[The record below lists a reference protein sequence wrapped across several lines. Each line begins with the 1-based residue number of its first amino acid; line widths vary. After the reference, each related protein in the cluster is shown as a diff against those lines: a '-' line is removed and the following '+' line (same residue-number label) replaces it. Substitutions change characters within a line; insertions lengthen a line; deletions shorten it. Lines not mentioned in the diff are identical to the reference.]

1 MAMNYVKII
10 TAVFHSHTAALHP
23 KMVLFE
29 NMSWNFKMRDLHLPL
44 VNKYGVKTL
53 NVLQLNTVVTIHGH
67 QLCKK
72 L

>member
-1 MAMNYVKII
+1 MAING
-10 TAVFHSHTAALHP
+10 HQLC
-23 KMVLFE
+23 E
-29 NMSWNFKMRDLHLPL
+29 NNNFKMRHPHLPL
-44 VNKYGVKTL
+44 VNKNDVKTL